1 MTMLPQKSEGV
12 AVVLAIILGFCG
24 LWGVGHMYAGKS
36 GKGVLLLVAGLIFA
50 GLFWVSLLLTVILI
64 GYVGL
69 VLFGLIMF
77 AGWLWQAY
85 DAYKTVKRYNQ
96 IALQTGR
103 APW

>member
-1 MTMLPQKSEGV
+1 VTMLPQKSECV
-12 AVVLAIILGFCG
+12 AVVLAIILSFFG
-24 LWGVGHMYAGKS
+24 LWEVGHMYAGKF
-36 GKGVLLLVAGLIFA
+36 GRGVLLLVAGLIFT

-69 VLFGLIMF
+69 IMF

-85 DAYKTVKRYNQ
+85 DAYNTVKRYNQ
-96 IALQTGR
+96 VALQTGR

>member
-1 MTMLPQKSEGV
+1 MLPQKSEGL
-12 AVVLAIILGFCG
+12 AVVLAIILGFFG
-24 LWGVGHMYAGKS
+24 LWGVGHMYAGKF

-50 GLFWVSLLLTVILI
+50 GLFWVSLLLTIILI

-85 DAYKTVKRYNQ
+85 DAYNTVKRYNQ
-96 IALQTGR
+96 ISLQTGR